1 MKCDRKTNPLIYTK
15 RVSFEFRASTAG
27 DIEEIADLMRIAFD
41 ADPAAPFLDRALLR
55 WKYFEPGPDWIG
67 SRSYVLRQDG
77 SLVAHGCAWPVKL
90 LFEGRS
96 YSALTLL
103 DWVASK
109 ASLGAGLHLVRQ
121 MTSLAGIV
129 ISIGGSQDTQNIMPR
144 IGFRIVDQL
153 TEYARVLRPW
163 RQFRTRPSPVT
174 PREIARLARNTGYSL
189 ARQASSHGWS
199 LRRVTAVDPRS
210 VADSSAGG
218 PRSSHEPEFLDYMTR
233 CPGARI
239 TCWELLKAGQPAGY
253 AVLSVVNGQS
263 RITEIRLRSSD
274 LTDWTA
280 AVSATVD
287 AALQFPDACE
297 LLAWTSEPRLRH
309 ALEANGFR
317 SRDRRS
323 IFVQDPQNLIAA
335 VNTTWDLTM
344 LDDDCA
350 FLNFPQRPYAT

>member
-1 MKCDRKTNPLIYTK
+1 
-15 RVSFEFRASTAG
+15 
-27 DIEEIADLMRIAFD
+27 
-41 ADPAAPFLDRALLR
+41 
-55 WKYFEPGPDWIG
+55 
-67 SRSYVLRQDG
+67 
-77 SLVAHGCAWPVKL
+77 
-90 LFEGRS
+90 
-96 YSALTLL
+96 
-103 DWVASK
+103 
-109 ASLGAGLHLVRQ
+109 

-199 LRRVTAVDPRS
+199 LRRIPTVDPRC
-210 VADSSAGG
+210 VADLSAGSG
-218 PRSSHEPEFLDYMTR
+218 PMSSHEPAFLDYMTR

-239 TCWELLKAGQPAGY
+239 TCWALLKSGQPAGY

-263 RITEIRLRSSD
+263 RIAEIRLRSPD
-274 LTDWTA
+274 LEDWTA
-280 AVSATVD
+280 AVSAAVD
-287 AALQFPDACE
+287 EAIQLPDACE
-297 LLAWTSEPRLRH
+297 LVAWTSEPRLRH

-323 IFVQDPQNLIAA
+323 IFVQDPQNLIDAA
-335 VNTTWDLTM
+335 NTSWDLTM

-350 FLNFPQRPYAT
+350 FLNFPERPYAT